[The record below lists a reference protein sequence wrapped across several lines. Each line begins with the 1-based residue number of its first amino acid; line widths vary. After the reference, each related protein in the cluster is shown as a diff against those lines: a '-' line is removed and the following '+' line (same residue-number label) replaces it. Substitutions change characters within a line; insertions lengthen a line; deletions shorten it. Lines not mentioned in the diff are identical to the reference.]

1 MAGSAAES
9 FSIFGDSISTFE
21 GVITEG
27 NLVYYQGDVLG
38 ATGVEKPE
46 DTWWAQVVEG
56 LGGRLLSNASYSGSM
71 VEGAGFPASSSPE
84 RIAQLAGPDGQVPD
98 AVLVFMGTNDYGWGG
113 AAAQAA
119 GRSQAAPRCLDF
131 ANVPEAVAGEAASD
145 ALELFARAYNLMLSR
160 LREAYPNA
168 AVWCLTL
175 PAAREL
181 GKAHPAFAYSLRG
194 VELDAYNRAIA
205 DAVRANGCHLAD
217 VRAFGFDYE
226 ASDGTHPTKRGMRQL
241 AEMTLAAMRGTGPED
256 LPSDL
261 FPEQMRSRRW
271 CEEPSCVGCS
281 HARGTGNQWWCV
293 CDKEPEG
300 LWS

>member
-1 MAGSAAES
+1 MAGSSIES
-9 FSIFGDSISTFE
+9 FSILGDSISTFR
-21 GVITEG
+21 GMIPEG
-27 NLVYYQGDVLG
+27 NLVYYQGDVL
-38 ATGVEKPE
+38 ASTGVAESD
-46 DTWWAQVVEG
+46 DTWWAQVIER

-84 RIAQLAGPDGQVPD
+84 RIAQLAGPDGQAPD
-98 AVLVFMGTNDYGWGG
+98 VVLVFMGTNDYGWGG
-113 AAAQAA
+113 ASAQAA

-131 ANVPEAVAGEAASD
+131 ANVPEAVAGEAAPG
-145 ALELFARAYNLMLSR
+145 ALGLFARAYNLMLSR
-160 LREAYPNA
+160 LRAAYPNA

-175 PAAREL
+175 PPGREL

-194 VELDAYNRAIA
+194 VELDAYNGAIA
-205 DAVRANGCHLAD
+205 SAARANGCHLAD

-241 AEMTLAAMRGTGPED
+241 AEMTVAAMRGAGPGE
-256 LPSDL
+256 LSAGL

-271 CEEPSCVGCS
+271 CEEPSCVGCP

-300 LWS
+300 L

>member
-1 MAGSAAES
+1 MAGSSVEC
-9 FSIFGDSISTFE
+9 FSIFGDSISTFQ
-21 GVITEG
+21 GMIPEG
-27 NLVYYQGDVLG
+27 NLVYYQGDVL
-38 ATGVEKPE
+38 ASTGVAEPG
-46 DTWWAQVVEG
+46 DTWWAQVIEH

-84 RIAQLAGPDGQVPD
+84 RVSQLAGSNGQAPDV
-98 AVLVFMGTNDYGWGG
+98 VLVFMGTNDYGWGG

-131 ANVPEAVAGEAASD
+131 AAVPEAVAGAAGPD
-145 ALELFARAYNLMLSR
+145 ALALFARSYDLMLSR
-160 LREAYPNA
+160 LRAAYPNA

-175 PAAREL
+175 PPGREI
-181 GKAHPAFAYSLRG
+181 GKTRPAFAYSLRG

-205 DAVRANGCHLAD
+205 DAVRTNGCHLAD
-217 VRAFGFDYE
+217 VRALGFDYE

-241 AEMTLAAMRGTGPED
+241 AEMTLAAMRGTGSES
-256 LPSDL
+256 LPADL
-261 FPEQMRSRRW
+261 FPRQMRSLRW
-271 CEEPSCVGCS
+271 CEEPSCIGCP

-300 LWS
+300 L

>member
-1 MAGSAAES
+1 M
-9 FSIFGDSISTFE
+9 IP
-21 GVITEG
+21 EG
-27 NLVYYQGDVLG
+27 NLVYYQGDVL
-38 ATGVEKPE
+38 ASTGVAEPG
-46 DTWWAQVVEG
+46 DTWWAQVIEH

-84 RIAQLAGPDGQVPD
+84 RVSQLAGPNGQAPD
-98 AVLVFMGTNDYGWGG
+98 VVLVFMGTNDYGWGG

-131 ANVPEAVAGEAASD
+131 AAVPEAVAGAAGPD
-145 ALELFARAYNLMLSR
+145 ALALFARSYDLMLSR
-160 LREAYPNA
+160 LRAAYPNA

-175 PAAREL
+175 PPGREI
-181 GKAHPAFAYSLRG
+181 GKTRPAFAYSLRG

-217 VRAFGFDYE
+217 VRALGFDYE

-241 AEMTLAAMRGTGPED
+241 AEMTLAAMRGAGSES
-256 LPSDL
+256 LPADL
-261 FPEQMRSRRW
+261 FPRQMRSLRW
-271 CEEPSCVGCS
+271 CEESSCIGCP

-300 LWS
+300 L